1 MAKPPAREVELR
13 YRLRP
18 YQTIPNI
25 DSAVTIVSFAGRGV
39 GKTWNGCRWL
49 LTQAL
54 TYSNT
59 TWLAVAQT
67 WGDAYRILA
76 EGEGGLRWHIEGDP
90 EHPVETKRRPDIS
103 QVLEAGD
110 WDKAFTKAPGRM
122 ELRFANGSVIR
133 FASADKPRS
142 LRGHNAHGALAD
154 EVAFWD
160 AESWAM
166 LRLCVRLPLPDRR
179 PATIYAASTPNGEN
193 WFYAQFLDATHLP
206 RPDVAFVGGAAGG
219 TLPPSP
225 PPSTFDN
232 PHLDAAFVSS
242 LRAMFEGTD
251 LGRQEL
257 YGEIISLR
265 GQVYKGLTPLAHSR
279 NAVED
284 AGHDWPTPDTA
295 DEVIAGLDLG
305 SENPSAFVV
314 LARSGERWCVVHE
327 AVAPCADP
335 SAVAALIE
343 GGVSTWK
350 PRTIVT
356 DTNYP
361 QTSAWLRGK
370 GYAISDAQKGPGSV
384 LDGIRAVQQRI
395 AADGFAIDTEACP
408 TSWRELRNYR
418 WATGPDGSPLT
429 PERPVKRDDHTCDAM
444 RYALASVV
452 ARRALLFS

>member
-1 MAKPPAREVELR
+1 MPKASTREVELR

-18 YQTIPNI
+18 YQVIPAS
-25 DSAVTIVSFAGRGV
+25 DTAVTIVSFAGRGV

-49 LTQAL
+49 LTGAL
-54 TYSNT
+54 TYPGT

-76 EGEGGLRWHIEGDP
+76 EGNGGLRWHIEGDP
-90 EHPVETKRRPDIS
+90 DNPDEGKRRPDLS
-103 QVLEAGD
+103 AVLAGGD
-110 WDKAFTKAPGRM
+110 WDRAFTKSPGRM
-122 ELRFANGSVIR
+122 ELRFANGSKVS
-133 FASADKPRS
+133 FASADKPKS
-142 LRGHNAHGALAD
+142 LRGHNAVGALAD
-154 EVAFWD
+154 EVAFWEE
-160 AESWAM
+160 ESWHM
-166 LRLCVRLPLPDRR
+166 LRLCVRLPRPDGS
-179 PATIYAASTPNGEN
+179 PSAIYAATTPNGQN
-193 WFYAQFLDATHLP
+193 WFWQLFLDETHLP

-232 PHLDAAFVSS
+232 PHLDAALVAS

-265 GQVYKGLTPLAHSR
+265 GQVYKGLTPLTHSR
-279 NAVED
+279 NALED
-284 AGHDWPTPDTA
+284 RGLVWPTPDTA
-295 DEVIAGLDLG
+295 DEIIAGLDLG

-314 LARSGERWCVVHE
+314 LARTGERWCVVHE

-335 SAVAALIE
+335 AAVAALIE
-343 GGVSTWK
+343 GGVATWK
-350 PRTIVT
+350 PRSIIT

-361 QTSAWLRGK
+361 QTSTWLRTK
-370 GYAISDAQKGPGSV
+370 GYAIVDAAKGPGSV

-395 AADGFAIDTEACP
+395 SADGFAIDTEACP
-408 TSWRELRNYR
+408 TAWRELRNYR
-418 WATGPDGSPLT
+418 WATDPTGQPLT
-429 PERPVKRDDHTCDAM
+429 PERPVKRDDHTCDAI

-452 ARRALLFS
+452 TRRKLLFS